1 MVRRETK
8 DKMGY
13 KDLKGIVVRKE
24 TLGSKGPME
33 MLVKREEKVSLH
45 LRVLC
50 VYVCMHLYECM
61 FCMCSN
67 PLYTYD
73 PVSCWY

>member
-8 DKMGY
+8 EKVGY

-24 TLGSKGPME
+24 TQGSKGPME
-33 MLVKREEKVSLH
+33 MLVKREEKVCLH
-45 LRVLC
+45 LRVF
-50 VYVCMHLYECM
+50 VCMHLYECM

-73 PVSCWY
+73 QVFCWY